1 MAADF
6 EHEWRRYETAKQV
19 AETMRDAWGRL
30 PSKAAGTLLKAGD
43 RPHIFLQDEIG
54 DASACAVLR
63 IAPISQSVDSDL

>member
-30 PSKAAGTLLKAGD
+30 PSSWLK
-43 RPHIFLQDEIG
+43 RQERF
-54 DASACAVLR
+54 
-63 IAPISQSVDSDL
+63 